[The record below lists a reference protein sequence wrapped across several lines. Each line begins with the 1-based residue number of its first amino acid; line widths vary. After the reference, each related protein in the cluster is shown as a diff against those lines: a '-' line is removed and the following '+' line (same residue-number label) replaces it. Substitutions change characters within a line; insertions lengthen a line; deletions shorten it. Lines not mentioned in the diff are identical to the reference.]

1 MEYLSLKNMPENS
14 WYIKRKY
21 FSNPLMSYHL
31 HSENCYFVNGI
42 KFKAGRRKRN
52 RNQFIKTELRFLK
65 TVSINC
71 LISSLNNY

>member
-42 KFKAGRRKRN
+42 KFKAGRRK
-52 RNQFIKTELRFLK
+52 KK
-65 TVSINC
+65 
-71 LISSLNNY
+71 